1 MHLQKLKVTQRN
13 KLSSLLMSSPFAIA
27 ILFSLLCQSLSSTS
41 PFQKFLKYD
50 VDNILQQV
58 MTIQESDLFINS

>member
-27 ILFSLLCQSLSSTS
+27 SLFSLLCQSLRSTS